1 MNAVVLAAIGLV
13 ALFAGYR
20 FYSRFMAEKIYQ
32 LDPNFET
39 PSPAMRDDIDYVP
52 TNRIVLWGHHFTAV
66 AGAAPIIGPSI
77 AVVWGWL
84 PAFLWVVIGTMFF
97 AGVHDFGAIWASV
110 RNKGLSV
117 GSLTGEV
124 VSHRARNL
132 FMIVV
137 FFLLLMV
144 NAVFAVAIAVAF
156 IDTPAS
162 VIPAWTAVFVAVGI
176 GILLYR
182 VGVGITW
189 PTVVGTIIL
198 YAVIYLGELL
208 PVTLTE
214 AAGVAPAAQWILILF
229 AYAAVA
235 SMLPVWLLLQPRDYI
250 NGIQLFVGLGIL
262 YGAVFIA
269 APAVVAPAINP
280 NVPPATPPIMP
291 LLFVTIACGA
301 ISGFHGLVSS
311 GTTSKQLNKETDARF
326 VGYLG
331 SLGEGALAIVAIIAV
346 TAGFSMVEWEAAYS
360 NAESFGAVGG
370 ISAFVEG
377 GSRIAAAGL
386 GLPISF
392 AQTLLAVMAVLFA
405 GTTMDAGVRLQ
416 RYIVQEWG
424 AIYNIPPLQ
433 NGYVATGIAVGAC
446 LVLAFGA
453 GGRGRNRRHDHLAAV
468 RHDEPVARGAD
479 AARHQRHARQ
489 AGTAGALHADPDGL
503 CHDDGAARRA
513 LPTQQP
519 LHRGELRARRDRRGD
534 RHHGDLRHARSG
546 LCPDARAAR
555 GGGHGGVVAEA
566 APRQPRLRISH
577 AMSAPRRETFRTL
590 LREFYMAPYRG
601 AVARARRDEDDLFML
616 FVFAELMGVPNPATY
631 YTLELQPILLERFH
645 DWHTRMGLE
654 HSPLDHFRCC

>member
-1 MNAVVLAAIGLV
+1 MNAIVLAAIGLV
-13 ALFAGYR
+13 AVFSGYR

-32 LDPNFET
+32 LDPDFET
-39 PSPAMRDDIDYVP
+39 PSHAMRDDIDYVP
-52 TNRIVLWGHHFTAV
+52 TNRVVLWGHHFTAV

-110 RNKGLSV
+110 RNKALSV

-144 NAVFAVAIAVAF
+144 NAVFAVAIAGEF
-156 IDTPAS
+156 INTPAS
-162 VIPAWTAVFVAVGI
+162 VIPAWTAVVVAVAI

-189 PTVVGTIIL
+189 PTIIGTIVL
-198 YAVIYLGELL
+198 YAVIYLGELFPITL
-208 PVTLTE
+208 APVG
-214 AAGVAPAAQWILILF
+214 GVAPAAQWILILF

-269 APAVVAPAINP
+269 APNIVAPAINP
-280 NVPPATPPIMP
+280 NVPPATPPLMP

-311 GTTSKQLNKETDARF
+311 GTTSKQLDKETDARF

-346 TAGFSMVEWEAAYS
+346 TAGFSMTEWQSAYV

-377 GSRIAAAGL
+377 GARIAAAGL
-386 GLPISF
+386 GMPVGF

-424 AIYNIPPLQ
+424 AIYDIPPLQ
-433 NGYVATGIAVGAC
+433 NGYVATGIAVAAC

-453 GGRGRNRRHDHLAAV
+453 GGADGTGGMIIWPLFGTTNQLLAGLTLLVISVMLVQRRRPARYTLIPMVFVTTMALLSALYQLSSLYTDGNYLLMAIDVVIIITAIFVMLEAV
-468 RHDEPVARGAD
+468 S
-479 AARHQRHARQ
+479 
-489 AGTAGALHADPDGL
+489 ALMRE
-503 CHDDGAARRA
+503 RRA
-513 LPTQQP
+513 
-519 LHRGELRARRDRRGD
+519 
-534 RHHGDLRHARSG
+534 
-546 LCPDARAAR
+546 AA
-555 GGGHGGVVAEA
+555 GMA
-566 APRQPRLRISH
+566 AS
-577 AMSAPRRETFRTL
+577 
-590 LREFYMAPYRG
+590 
-601 AVARARRDEDDLFML
+601 
-616 FVFAELMGVPNPATY
+616 
-631 YTLELQPILLERFH
+631 
-645 DWHTRMGLE
+645 
-654 HSPLDHFRCC
+654 